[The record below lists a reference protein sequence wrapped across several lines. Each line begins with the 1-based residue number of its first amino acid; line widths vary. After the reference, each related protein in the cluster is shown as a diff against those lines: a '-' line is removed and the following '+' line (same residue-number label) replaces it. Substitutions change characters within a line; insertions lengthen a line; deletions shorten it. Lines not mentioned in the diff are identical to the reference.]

1 MIIIFIIQYLW
12 KIMIINI
19 NKNNIILMINKD
31 NNNNNNIM
39 LMINKDNNNN
49 NNIDDN
55 DDINNKL

>member
-1 MIIIFIIQYLW
+1 
-12 KIMIINI
+12 MIINI